1 MIKVRNRFNFI
12 EEQNINVKENFNK
25 NDDNYKEI
33 KEEKKKLII

>member
-33 KEEKKKLII
+33 KEEKRRK

>member
-1 MIKVRNRFNFI
+1 MIKVRNIFNFI

-33 KEEKKKLII
+33 KEEKRRK